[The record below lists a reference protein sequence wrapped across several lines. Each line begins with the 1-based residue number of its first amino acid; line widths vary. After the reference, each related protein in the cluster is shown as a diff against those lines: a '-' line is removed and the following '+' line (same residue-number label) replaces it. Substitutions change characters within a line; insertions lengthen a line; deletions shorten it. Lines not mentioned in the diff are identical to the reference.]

1 MAGSRQPR
9 RPAARELPRSTPRQV
24 FQLETEWKTRLGIGR
39 AHWNLQAML
48 VAFDASEEGPPLRG
62 TEGEVAGLGVLGVA
76 HGDRLGRWHR
86 AARASPPARRPGA
99 GQSAVV
105 CGDRRTG
112 RQRPAGTAGGGRRT
126 LMASSGDKL
135 RPALI
140 LSPVC
145 IVSLTGWTP
154 YARSS
159 VHQTGDKTA
168 WPRVLSPLCITAA
181 RAAPRHEPATA
192 TTGHR
197 HPGRTGTARPATV
210 NDYAKTP

>member
-140 LSPVC
+140 
-145 IVSLTGWTP
+145 
-154 YARSS
+154 
-159 VHQTGDKTA
+159 
-168 WPRVLSPLCITAA
+168 
-181 RAAPRHEPATA
+181 
-192 TTGHR
+192 
-197 HPGRTGTARPATV
+197 
-210 NDYAKTP
+210 